1 MLSFWGQS
9 WIWGALGRVP
19 VKKKKNADALFF
31 LPIFSEALSRAAEH
45 RGYESLVI
53 YATKTFWF

>member
-19 VKKKKNADALFF
+19 VKKKNADALFF

-45 RGYESLVI
+45 RG
-53 YATKTFWF
+53 